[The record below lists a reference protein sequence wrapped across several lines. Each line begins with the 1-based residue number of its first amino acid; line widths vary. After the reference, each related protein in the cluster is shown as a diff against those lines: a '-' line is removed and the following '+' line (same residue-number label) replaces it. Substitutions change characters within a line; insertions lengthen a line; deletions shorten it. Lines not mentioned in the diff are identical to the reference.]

1 MGWELRWGG
10 EGEEKVKGMREGRTV
25 CMKTWT
31 RHTHHA
37 CTHPHYTSPLTNE
50 SVHLVR
56 VARVVRHKE
65 GPTQDGKRLLSK
77 GSGEE
82 AQLVQQAAQGL
93 REERG
98 GEGRGGEGRGGKGR
112 VGEGR
117 GGKGRGGEGTIQC
130 KP

>member
-1 MGWELRWGG
+1 MKPWTLR
-10 EGEEKVKGMREGRTV
+10 
-25 CMKTWT
+25 
-31 RHTHHA
+31 THHT
-37 CTHPHYTSPLTNE
+37 CTHTTHPHYTSPLTNE

-93 REERG
+93 RE
-98 GEGRGGEGRGGKGR
+98 GRGGRGEEGG
-112 VGEGR
+112 V
-117 GGKGRGGEGTIQC
+117 
-130 KP
+130 

>member
-1 MGWELRWGG
+1 MKLR
-10 EGEEKVKGMREGRTV
+10 
-25 CMKTWT
+25 
-31 RHTHHA
+31 THHS
-37 CTHPHYTSPLTNE
+37 HYTSPLTNE

-93 REERG
+93 RG
-98 GEGRGGEGRGGKGR
+98 GEGRGRGGEGRGRGGER
-112 VGEGR
+112 EGR
-117 GGKGRGGEGTIQC
+117 GGEREGRGGEREGRGGEG